1 MEENMSILVKFIL
14 LVEVALFLFFIFAL
28 TVKILER
35 IKEAKKDKYK
45 DIKK

>member
-1 MEENMSILVKFIL
+1 MEENMPILVKFIL
-14 LVEVALFLFFIFAL
+14 LIEAGLFLFFIFAL
-28 TVKILER
+28 VVKILER